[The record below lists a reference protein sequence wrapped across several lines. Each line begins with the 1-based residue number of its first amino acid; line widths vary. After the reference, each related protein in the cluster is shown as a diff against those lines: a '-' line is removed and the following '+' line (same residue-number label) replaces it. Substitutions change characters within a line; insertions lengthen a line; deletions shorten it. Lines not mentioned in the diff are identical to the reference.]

1 MKKFAFGASK
11 FFLGSVFGCVFVLL
25 LFFTQCT
32 YAKKQTFLLSNIA
45 LLLFGIPLFV
55 LFLSLDRLQQVKLS
69 WHRPTVS
76 SDVLIYCLCL
86 LLFSAQLY
94 ISYNI
99 YFETGWDAG
108 LLTENARNL
117 MHKHSV
123 DIRYFSNYPNNLL
136 YFFFELFVFKLNK
149 YFSIFSDTQQALCVI
164 TVNCALN
171 TLSCLLV
178 YKVCFYF
185 SILDPNHPIHLC
197 SSHESYTL
205 FSAFFSRYSALG
217 FPRGTSSATQTL

>member
-1 MKKFAFGASK
+1 MLSLRGTFYEKIRFRSFQIFPRLRFQLRFYIAP
-11 FFLGSVFGCVFVLL
+11 VF
-25 LFFTQCT
+25 
-32 YAKKQTFLLSNIA
+32 YAFLLSNIA
-45 LLLFGIPLFV
+45 LLLFGIALFV

-69 WHRPTVS
+69 RHRPTVS

-117 MHKHSV
+117 MHKQSV

-178 YKVCFYF
+178 YKTAARLTRKLY
-185 SILDPNHPIHLC
+185 
-197 SSHESYTL
+197 
-205 FSAFFSRYSALG
+205 AFFGFFLAVLS

>member
-45 LLLFGIPLFV
+45 LLLFGIALFV
-55 LFLSLDRLQQVKLS
+55 LFLSLDRLQQIKLS
-69 WHRPTVS
+69 QHRTTVS
-76 SDVLIYCLCL
+76 SDVLIYGLCL
-86 LLFSAQLY
+86 LLFSALLY

-117 MHKHSV
+117 MHKQSV

-136 YFFFELFVFKLNK
+136 IK
-149 YFSIFSDTQQALCVI
+149 
-164 TVNCALN
+164 
-171 TLSCLLV
+171 
-178 YKVCFYF
+178 
-185 SILDPNHPIHLC
+185 PPRG
-197 SSHESYTL
+197 SHESYTL

>member
-45 LLLFGIPLFV
+45 LLLFGIALFV

-76 SDVLIYCLCL
+76 SDVLIYGLCL

-123 DIRYFSNYPNNLL
+123 DIQSRFCASSPSTAH
-136 YFFFELFVFKLNK
+136 
-149 YFSIFSDTQQALCVI
+149 SIRFP
-164 TVNCALN
+164 
-171 TLSCLLV
+171 
-178 YKVCFYF
+178 VCSF
-185 SILDPNHPIHLC
+185 IKPPRG
-197 SSHESYTL
+197 SHESYTL

>member
-25 LFFTQCT
+25 LFFAQCT

-45 LLLFGIPLFV
+45 LLLFGIALFV

-117 MHKHSV
+117 MHKQSV

-149 YFSIFSDTQQALCVI
+149 YFSIFSI
-164 TVNCALN
+164 T
-171 TLSCLLV
+171 
-178 YKVCFYF
+178 
-185 SILDPNHPIHLC
+185 I
-197 SSHESYTL
+197 
-205 FSAFFSRYSALG
+205 
-217 FPRGTSSATQTL
+217 

>member
-1 MKKFAFGASK
+1 MLSLRGTFYEKIRFRRFQIFPRLRFRLRFCIAP
-11 FFLGSVFGCVFVLL
+11 V
-25 LFFTQCT
+25 FTQCT

-45 LLLFGIPLFV
+45 LLLFGIALFV

-76 SDVLIYCLCL
+76 SDVLIYGLCL

-117 MHKHSV
+117 MHKQSV

-149 YFSIFSDTQQALCVI
+149 YFSIFSDTQQVLCVI
-164 TVNCALN
+164 IVNCALN
-171 TLSCLLV
+171 TFSCLLV
-178 YKVCFYF
+178 YKTAARLTRKLYA
-185 SILDPNHPIHLC
+185 
-197 SSHESYTL
+197 

>member
-1 MKKFAFGASK
+1 MLSLRGTFYEKFAFGASK

-45 LLLFGIPLFV
+45 LLLFGIALFV
-55 LFLSLDRLQQVKLS
+55 LFLSLNRLQQVKLS
-69 WHRPTVS
+69 QHRPTVS
-76 SDVLIYCLCL
+76 SDVLIYGLCL

-123 DIRYFSNYPNNLL
+123 DIRYFSNYPIICCT
-136 YFFFELFVFKLNK
+136 
-149 YFSIFSDTQQALCVI
+149 FSS
-164 TVNCALN
+164 
-171 TLSCLLV
+171 S
-178 YKVCFYF
+178 
-185 SILDPNHPIHLC
+185 C
-197 SSHESYTL
+197 SS
-205 FSAFFSRYSALG
+205 
-217 FPRGTSSATQTL
+217 SS

>member
-45 LLLFGIPLFV
+45 LLLFGIALFV

-76 SDVLIYCLCL
+76 SDVLIYGLCL

-117 MHKHSV
+117 MHKQSV

-149 YFSIFSDTQQALCVI
+149 YFSIFSDTQQVLCVI
-164 TVNCALN
+164 IVNAH
-171 TLSCLLV
+171 SIRFP
-178 YKVCFYF
+178 VCSF
-185 SILDPNHPIHLC
+185 IKPPRG
-197 SSHESYTL
+197 SHESYTL